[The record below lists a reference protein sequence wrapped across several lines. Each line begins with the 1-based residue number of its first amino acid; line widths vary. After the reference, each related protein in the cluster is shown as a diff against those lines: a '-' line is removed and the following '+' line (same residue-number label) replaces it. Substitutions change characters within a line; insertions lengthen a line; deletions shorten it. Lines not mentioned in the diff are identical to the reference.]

1 MTELQFLRWVSG
13 GFLVASLAACG
24 DSNQDELAQWMTER
38 RAQVRTR
45 VTPIA
50 EPKQFVPQAYTEESE
65 IDPFSQQRLASL
77 LRQDAGVPGTVNTG
91 LIGPELARRKEP
103 LEAFPLDAMRMV
115 GSLRRAGSPVA
126 LIRVDNLLY
135 QVRLGEHLGQNYGKV
150 TKIDEAEVILREIV
164 QDGGGEWIERAAS
177 LQLQENVK

>member
-1 MTELQFLRWVSG
+1 MMALQSMRTA
-13 GFLVASLAACG
+13 LVLLLAALLAACA
-24 DSNQDELAQWMTER
+24 DSNQDELQQWMTER

-45 VTPIA
+45 VTPLT
-50 EPKQFVPQAYTEESE
+50 EPKQFVPQAYTQESAA
-65 IDPFSQQRLASL
+65 DPFSQQRLASML
-77 LRQDAGVPGTVNTG
+77 TQDATPGTVNTG

-103 LEAFPLDAMRMV
+103 LEAYPLDAMRMV

-135 QVRLGEHLGQNYGKV
+135 QVRMGEHLGQNYGKV

>member
-1 MTELQFLRWVSG
+1 MRALRPAGMAAALALLALLAGCGASNEDELQ
-13 GFLVASLAACG
+13 
-24 DSNQDELAQWMTER
+24 QWMNDR

-45 VTPIA
+45 VTPLT
-50 EPKQFVPQAYTEESE
+50 EPKQFVPQAYTQEASV
-65 IDPFSQQRLASL
+65 DPFSQQRLASV
-77 LRQDAGVPGTVNTG
+77 LRQDAVASVANTG

-103 LEAFPLDAMRMV
+103 LEAFPLDAMSMV
-115 GSLRRAGSPVA
+115 GSLRRGGSPVA

-135 QVRLGEHLGQNYGKV
+135 QVRMGEHLGQNYGKV

-177 LQLQENVK
+177 LQLQEKVK